1 VLQRLGFGN
10 RWRAWVTALISAAS
24 SAVFVNGSKGKFFRH
39 GRGLRQG
46 DPLSPLLFVL
56 AIDPL
61 QKMFDRATQIGLL
74 QPVQH
79 RVVKL
84 WVSLY
89 ADDAA
94 LFLNPNRQEIQ
105 GAMQILAAFAQ
116 ASGLVTNFAKCA
128 IYPVACTSVQLE
140 GLLDAIPCEVKNFPC
155 QYLGLP
161 LHTRALR
168 KIDVQPLIDRIASKL
183 PAWKAKFLDH
193 SGRLTLVNS
202 VLTSMPVHFMTVFV
216 LKKMGDQE
224 DRQYQKI
231 VSLEGGSF
239 GKWGSL
245 SGSMAKSNQTKNTW
259 WAPHS

>member
-1 VLQRLGFGN
+1 
-10 RWRAWVTALISAAS
+10 
-24 SAVFVNGSKGKFFRH
+24 
-39 GRGLRQG
+39 
-46 DPLSPLLFVL
+46 
-56 AIDPL
+56 
-61 QKMFDRATQIGLL
+61 
-74 QPVQH
+74 
-79 RVVKL
+79 
-84 WVSLY
+84 
-89 ADDAA
+89 
-94 LFLNPNRQEIQ
+94 
-105 GAMQILAAFAQ
+105 
-116 ASGLVTNFAKCA
+116 
-128 IYPVACTSVQLE
+128 
-140 GLLDAIPCEVKNFPC
+140 
-155 QYLGLP
+155 
-161 LHTRALR
+161 LR